1 MKRLEYE
8 AREKAILD
16 HTYLMNYNLNKGLAE
31 GRKEGLEQGIRAVI
45 KFCREDSYTRDKTCS
60 GLMERFSIA
69 LEEAE
74 EYLEKYWLA

>member
-1 MKRLEYE
+1 VLILLFTDR
-8 AREKAILD
+8 AIKMGQLFQR
-16 HTYLMNYNLNKGLAE
+16 
-31 GRKEGLEQGIRAVI
+31 RKEGLEQGIRAVI